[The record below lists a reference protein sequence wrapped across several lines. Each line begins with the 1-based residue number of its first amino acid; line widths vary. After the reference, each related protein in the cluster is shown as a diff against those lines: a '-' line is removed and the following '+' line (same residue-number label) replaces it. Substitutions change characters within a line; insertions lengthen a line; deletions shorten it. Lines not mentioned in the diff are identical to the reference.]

1 MIGVMYPFR
10 TPPVIWAAPGAA
22 AQLPDEARRLGA
34 TRALLVSDRGLLAT
48 GTPERL
54 QRMLEGAGVRCAVYA
69 DVMAEPSA
77 ESLDPV
83 VEQVKAHQ
91 ADLVVAVGGG
101 SAIDVAK
108 ATAVLAANG
117 GTAYDYFGVDRVP
130 RPGLPV
136 IAMPTTAGTGAEAT
150 PNAIFTNTRTQVKEG
165 IVSPYMMPAVAIV
178 DPELTLTAPPGVTAA
193 TGMDALTHAV
203 ESFTSVKAAP
213 TTDLFAAEA
222 IRRIGRSIRTAVFR
236 GGDLAARTDM
246 ALGSLYAGIAICNAG
261 TGAVHAMAYPLGG
274 QFRVPHGIA
283 NASLL
288 PHVLPW
294 NLQGSV
300 EKFAQVARLLGEP
313 VDGLSALAAAERAV
327 AAIQRLCADLG
338 IPSRLSAFGVREEHI
353 PAMAAAAHAT
363 RRLMDNN
370 PRNLT
375 VEEVEA
381 IYRSAL

>member
-1 MIGVMYPFR
+1 
-10 TPPVIWAAPGAA
+10 
-22 AQLPDEARRLGA
+22 
-34 TRALLVSDRGLLAT
+34 
-48 GTPERL
+48 
-54 QRMLEGAGVRCAVYA
+54 MLEGAGVRSAVYA

-338 IPSRLSAFGVREEHI
+338 TPSRLSAFGVREEHI